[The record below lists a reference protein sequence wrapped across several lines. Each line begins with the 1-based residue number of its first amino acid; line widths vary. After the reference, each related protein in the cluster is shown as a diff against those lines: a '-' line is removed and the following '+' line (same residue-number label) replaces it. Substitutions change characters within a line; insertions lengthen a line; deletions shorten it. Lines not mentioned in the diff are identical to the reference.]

1 MNNIQQFVDLVGQ
14 GDNVQAQETLNN
26 ILSNKAFE
34 ALEFIKK
41 DIAANLFAEEAEE
54 LEEDAE
60 QLDELSNTTLGN
72 YVQKAKSD
80 ILAAK
85 GEKSAA
91 RAERSSIKKFGSD
104 NFRDRLNYKAQGE
117 KHKEASTREKKR
129 TAGIETAVNKMEK

>member
-60 QLDELSNTTLGN
+60 QLDEISLDKASDAYAARVKKMDDTASDKNFDKAVKTHKHISNRYGAN
-72 YVQKAKSD
+72 GAIKAGQKAGDVNFASD
-80 ILAAK
+80 KRDIYK
-85 GEKSAA
+85 DS
-91 RAERSSIKKFGSD
+91 KK
-104 NFRDRLNYKAQGE
+104 
-117 KHKEASTREKKR
+117 
-129 TAGIETAVNKMEK
+129 